1 MGKIWQDLEKTGKKE
16 KKGKKILDLE
26 MTVDNI
32 KSWEQEL
39 GAPLPLHCTTAL
51 VICYKA
57 N

>member
-1 MGKIWQDLEKTGKKE
+1 MAKIWQDLEITGKME
-16 KKGKKILDLE
+16 KKGITILDLE

-32 KSWEQEL
+32 KWT